1 MELRRD
7 RPLYDKLQSFQI
19 VNDSNESV
27 EVNLVFRILSGY
39 QPSPIPGQTEAL
51 FHFELTDERDP
62 YFLYYFMIT
71 EQDFPVYKREQEILV
86 DYSVFPLKIIELLEL
101 CVQKPSRGS
110 ASSDSS
116 YMAKLNLKSSKLS
129 IYESNN
135 FKQIKHIELPLRQG
149 DDNAIKM
156 YLASR
161 LSLALEILKQNS
173 MRITSLQEQLEDET
187 SLKLKIEKDL
197 YEYQ

>member
-1 MELRRD
+1 
-7 RPLYDKLQSFQI
+7 
-19 VNDSNESV
+19 
-27 EVNLVFRILSGY
+27 
-39 QPSPIPGQTEAL
+39 
-51 FHFELTDERDP
+51 
-62 YFLYYFMIT
+62 
-71 EQDFPVYKREQEILV
+71 
-86 DYSVFPLKIIELLEL
+86 
-101 CVQKPSRGS
+101 
-110 ASSDSS
+110 
-116 YMAKLNLKSSKLS
+116 MAKLNLKSSKLS